1 MRYITENLLTGW
13 NFIRWIRLGL
23 GLFISVQ
30 AIQLHDTIAG
40 LVAAWFLFQAVTNTG
55 CCGASGCSS
64 PVVKTSENDSD
75 TVEYNEVTDGRE

>member
-13 NFIRWIRLGL
+13 NLIRWIRLGL

-40 LVAAWFLFQAVTNTG
+40 LVAAWFIFQAVTNTG
-55 CCGASGCSS
+55 CCGAAGCNST
-64 PVVKTSENDSD
+64 VIDNLGRDSD
-75 TVEYNEVTDGRE
+75 TVDYDEVTHDGE